1 MKTIFFCIFPLKKG
15 NIISSNKAALVAVQ

>member
-1 MKTIFFCIFPLKKG
+1 MKTIFFSIFPLKKG